1 MGFDSN
7 YNYSI
12 VDTGSSKDKDGKTQQ
27 VVKIRNP
34 WLKEED
40 KEAWEAQRQK
50 FEMEETDQ
58 SCNWFSWDQVK

>member
-12 VDTGSSKDKDGKTQQ
+12 VDTGSAKDKDGKTQQ

-34 WLKEED
+34 WLKEEN

-50 FEMEETDQ
+50 F
-58 SCNWFSWDQVK
+58 